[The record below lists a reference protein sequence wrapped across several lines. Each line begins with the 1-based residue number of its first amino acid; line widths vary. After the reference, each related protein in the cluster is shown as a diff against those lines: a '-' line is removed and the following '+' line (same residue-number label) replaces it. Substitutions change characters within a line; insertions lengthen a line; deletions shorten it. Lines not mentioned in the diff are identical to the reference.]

1 MFKGIDT
8 PAAKVVLAFH
18 QALETGNQKQ
28 ARAQLADDVT
38 IFEGGRVERSADE
51 YAHHH
56 MLSDMKYLAAMKSD
70 TLEHQVTI
78 LGNTAISASR
88 SQTKGTHKG
97 VERDYQGMETMVLE
111 KQNGEWKSTS
121 NGNQLRTVPPKICIL
136 LGRITRE
143 MSLLL
148 FHVWQREE
156 FEATATL

>member
-1 MFKGIDT
+1 MKMKTINILLVLLMTFSFAANAHGDKNKDKGLFKGIDT

-56 MLSDMKYLAAMKSD
+56 MLSDMKYLAAMKSE
-70 TLEHQVTI
+70 TLEHQVTV

-88 SQTKGTHKG
+88 SHTTGSYKGK
-97 VERDYQGMETMVLE
+97 
-111 KQNGEWKSTS
+111 
-121 NGNQLRTVPPKICIL
+121 
-136 LGRITRE
+136 
-143 MSLLL
+143 
-148 FHVWQREE
+148 
-156 FEATATL
+156 

>member
-1 MFKGIDT
+1 MKTINILLVLLMTFSFAANAHGDKNKDKGLFKGVDT

-88 SQTKGTHKG
+88 NQTKGTYNG
-97 VERDYQGMETMVLE
+97 EERDYQGMETMVLE
-111 KQNGEWKSTS
+111 KQNGEWKIKHIHWS
-121 NGNQLRTVPPKICIL
+121 
-136 LGRITRE
+136 
-143 MSLLL
+143 
-148 FHVWQREE
+148 H
-156 FEATATL
+156 

>member
-1 MFKGIDT
+1 MTFSFAANAHGDKNKDKGLFKGIDT

-56 MLSDMKYLAAMKSD
+56 MLSDMKYLAAMKSE
-70 TLEHQVTI
+70 TLEHQVTV

-88 SQTKGTHKG
+88 SHTTGSYKGK
-97 VERDYQGMETMVLE
+97 ERDYEGMETMVLG
-111 KQNGEWKSTS
+111 KQNGEWKIKHIHWS
-121 NGNQLRTVPPKICIL
+121 
-136 LGRITRE
+136 
-143 MSLLL
+143 
-148 FHVWQREE
+148 H
-156 FEATATL
+156 

>member
-1 MFKGIDT
+1 MKTINILLVLLMTFSFAANAHGDKNKDKGLFKGIDT

-56 MLSDMKYLAAMKSD
+56 MLSDMKYLAAMKSE
-70 TLEHQVTI
+70 TLEHQVTV

-88 SQTKGTHKG
+88 SHTTGSYKGK
-97 VERDYQGMETMVLE
+97 ERDYEGMETMVLE
-111 KQNGEWKSTS
+111 KQNGEWKIKHIHWS
-121 NGNQLRTVPPKICIL
+121 
-136 LGRITRE
+136 
-143 MSLLL
+143 
-148 FHVWQREE
+148 H
-156 FEATATL
+156 

>member
-1 MFKGIDT
+1 MKTINILLVLLMTFSFAANAHGDKNKDKGLFKGIDT

-88 SQTKGTHKG
+88 SQTTGTHKG
-97 VERDYQGMETMVLE
+97 VERDYQGMETIVLE
-111 KQNGEWKSTS
+111 KQNGEWKIKRKRLANNT
-121 NGNQLRTVPPKICIL
+121 
-136 LGRITRE
+136 
-143 MSLLL
+143 
-148 FHVWQREE
+148 
-156 FEATATL
+156 

>member
-1 MFKGIDT
+1 MKTINILLVLLMTFSFAANAHGDKNKDKGLFKGIDT

-78 LGNTAISASR
+78 LGNTAISASL
-88 SQTKGTHKG
+88 SQTTGTHKG

-111 KQNGEWKSTS
+111 KQNGEWKIKHIHWS
-121 NGNQLRTVPPKICIL
+121 
-136 LGRITRE
+136 
-143 MSLLL
+143 
-148 FHVWQREE
+148 H
-156 FEATATL
+156 